1 MKINNI
7 HRDKF
12 VRVRNRFYYSLSRGL
27 YLAFDEEG
35 YYIGIEAFYNP
46 SVKIENR
53 ASELLNKLIS
63 LDYIEI

>member
-7 HRDKF
+7 YRDKF
-12 VRVRNRFYYSLSRGL
+12 VRVRNKFYYPLARGL

-46 SVKIENR
+46 SVKIENK
-53 ASELLNKLIS
+53 AAELLNKLIY
-63 LDYIEI
+63 LGYIDP